1 MDPLSVVRAY
11 LAHSSPDS
19 VARDITSLVMPYL
32 FVLEARAERAGTP
45 DPSLPTRLLYEY
57 ILTAPLDLVAAIF
70 DASKPTLPTSQRI
83 IKNDEDMAKLAL
95 ACLYASDS
103 LTEWPTMSS
112 IFECLPVWDVRENED
127 PNDEAALNRRAA
139 RFQREHEIERR
150 KQNALPHRQF
160 ANLSISRSNTPSSS
174 SWFGDEPEG
183 DPVCLLS
190 LSVFPSLLHALR
202 RLD

>member
-1 MDPLSVVRAY
+1 MSPSPFCGYVNLFLTLLPLN
-11 LAHSSPDS
+11 
-19 VARDITSLVMPYL
+19 
-32 FVLEARAERAGTP
+32 
-45 DPSLPTRLLYEY
+45 PSG
-57 ILTAPLDLVAAIF
+57 
-70 DASKPTLPTSQRI
+70 
-83 IKNDEDMAKLAL
+83 
-95 ACLYASDS
+95 ASDNTTS
-103 LTEWPTMSS
+103 APNKKKKGANKHSNYTAL
-112 IFECLPVWDVRENED
+112 D